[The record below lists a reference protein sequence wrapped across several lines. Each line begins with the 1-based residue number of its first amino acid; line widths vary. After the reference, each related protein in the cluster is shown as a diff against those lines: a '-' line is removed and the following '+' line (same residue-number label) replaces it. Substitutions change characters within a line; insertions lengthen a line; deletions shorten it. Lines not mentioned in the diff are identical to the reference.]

1 MKAINQTTK
10 KAVCKDVASKL
21 LSEGQVLSQKD
32 YFTVVAIGASS
43 GGLESFSKLLKNL
56 SPTTGMAFIY
66 VQHLSPDHK
75 SLLTSILAKLTKMK
89 VQEIDD
95 MEKMKPN
102 NVYIIPYN
110 KNIEVINGHIKLV
123 PRQNRQV
130 SNLSIDLLFS
140 SLAETHKE
148 NVIGIVLSGNAH
160 DGTQGLKEIKKEGGI
175 SFAQDDSA
183 KYKSMPQSAIA
194 EGVVDFILSSE
205 EIAGELNWIS
215 KHPLLN
221 QNALKK
227 STEDAIENNNPD
239 FQLILELLQKK
250 NADFMYYKKNTIK
263 RLILIRMLIH
273 HIKTLEDYVTLL
285 QKKNNE
291 LDLLYQDLL
300 INVTEFFRDPEVFS
314 ELKKSIFPQLLKSK
328 LPGETLRIWV
338 AGCASGQEVY
348 SIAIT
353 ILEVQ
358 QDNDMDVPFQIF
370 ASDLSSKVIARA
382 RIGEYSNQQLKNV
395 SDRQVKQFFIK
406 SKDEYRISKRVR
418 DTCVF
423 AKHDVLLDPPF
434 SRVDFISCRNLLTY
448 LNVPAQKKII
458 GTFHYALN
466 VSGILLLGK
475 SENLGAP
482 DELFSQVNMKYKI
495 FLRKQNSGAYKIP
508 DVSAGAVYSHP
519 AEKNA
524 PPGSF
529 LKPATANIIL
539 AHELDATLLAHHMP
553 ASVVINHKL
562 EILQFR
568 GSTEK
573 YLSHTSGKASFNIV
587 KMAKPEIS
595 FELQRAIHQTIKT
608 KQPVRKMGIRMK
620 SGKNETSQEIV
631 NLDVSPMKIKGE
643 DGLLVVVFSGQH
655 IDLVQRLSKGKKS
668 AAAKDQRIKNLEEEL
683 AYTRSNISSIAQD
696 QEVNE
701 ELQAANE
708 EIVSRNEELLSLNEE
723 LEISKEEIEST
734 NEKLNRSNYELLIRN
749 QEVEQLSAYY
759 EIILSTIQEPMLILD
774 KDMCIKT
781 ANKAFYETFQVT
793 EEECT
798 GFSLFK
804 LGNNQWENRRLRKLL
819 GDRITKDV
827 LFHNFE
833 IKHTFPVIGPK
844 IMLLNAHQIEKQN
857 PKEKLIVLTILDIT
871 EVRRLSTALQ
881 VKETKDLL
889 KAKEEAEF
897 RTKVAQDLL
906 TSKQQFL
913 SYMSHEIRTP
923 MNSIIGF
930 TNVILKTKL
939 TKTQKE
945 YISAIKTSGD
955 TLVVLVND
963 ILDLAKV
970 NSGKMTFACSPF
982 RLPDSIV
989 SITHLFEPKV
999 KEKKLVFEK
1008 VCDKNIPE
1016 ILLGD
1021 SVRLGQILLNLISNA
1036 IKFTDKGKIKLSV
1049 HLLKETTKSV
1059 SIEFKL
1065 KDSGIGIPKDRLEH
1079 IFSDFGQASPDI
1091 SSNYGGT
1098 GLGLAIVKQLIKLQG
1113 GVITVHS
1120 VVGQGSVFSFILD
1133 FKKASIKDRQIA
1145 ESKKQI
1151 RKEELDAPL
1160 LKDIKILIAEDFTLN
1175 QLLMKI
1181 VIEGFGFD
1189 CDIAENGKIAI
1200 EKLQQKQYDIVLMDL
1215 QMPVMN
1221 GYETT
1226 DYIRNTIH
1234 SDIPIIALTADVTT
1248 IDANKCRDLGM
1259 DDYTSKPIDEKL
1271 LYDKIVK
1278 QLHK

>member
-1 MKAINQTTK
+1 M
-10 KAVCKDVASKL
+10 
-21 LSEGQVLSQKD
+21 
-32 YFTVVAIGASS
+32 
-43 GGLESFSKLLKNL
+43 
-56 SPTTGMAFIY
+56 
-66 VQHLSPDHK
+66 
-75 SLLTSILAKLTKMK
+75 
-89 VQEIDD
+89 
-95 MEKMKPN
+95 
-102 NVYIIPYN
+102 N
-110 KNIEVINGHIKLV
+110 K
-123 PRQNRQV
+123 
-130 SNLSIDLLFS
+130 
-140 SLAETHKE
+140 
-148 NVIGIVLSGNAH
+148 
-160 DGTQGLKEIKKEGGI
+160 
-175 SFAQDDSA
+175 
-183 KYKSMPQSAIA
+183 
-194 EGVVDFILSSE
+194 
-205 EIAGELNWIS
+205 
-215 KHPLLN
+215 
-221 QNALKK
+221 
-227 STEDAIENNNPD
+227 
-239 FQLILELLQKK
+239 
-250 NADFMYYKKNTIK
+250 
-263 RLILIRMLIH
+263 
-273 HIKTLEDYVTLL
+273 
-285 QKKNNE
+285 
-291 LDLLYQDLL
+291 
-300 INVTEFFRDPEVFS
+300 
-314 ELKKSIFPQLLKSK
+314 
-328 LPGETLRIWV
+328 
-338 AGCASGQEVY
+338 
-348 SIAIT
+348 
-353 ILEVQ
+353 
-358 QDNDMDVPFQIF
+358 
-370 ASDLSSKVIARA
+370 
-382 RIGEYSNQQLKNV
+382 
-395 SDRQVKQFFIK
+395 
-406 SKDEYRISKRVR
+406 
-418 DTCVF
+418 
-423 AKHDVLLDPPF
+423 
-434 SRVDFISCRNLLTY
+434 
-448 LNVPAQKKII
+448 
-458 GTFHYALN
+458 
-466 VSGILLLGK
+466 
-475 SENLGAP
+475 
-482 DELFSQVNMKYKI
+482 KYKI
-495 FLRKQNSGAYKIP
+495 FLRKQNSGAYEIP
-508 DVSAGAVYSHP
+508 EVSARAVYNHP
-519 AEKNA
+519 AKKNV

-529 LKPATANIIL
+529 LKPTPTTNSIL
-539 AHELDATLLAHHMP
+539 AHELDANLLANHMP
-553 ASVVINHKL
+553 ASVVINHRL

-568 GSTEK
+568 GPTEK

-587 KMAKPEIS
+587 KMAKPEVS
-595 FELQRAIHQTIKT
+595 FELQRAIHQAIKT
-608 KQPVRKMGIRMK
+608 KQPVRKMGIKMN
-620 SGKNETSQEIV
+620 SGKNETWREIV

-643 DGLLVVVFSGQH
+643 DGLLVVVFSGQN
-655 IDLVQRLSKGKKS
+655 INLVPRLSKGKKS
-668 AAAKDQRIKNLEEEL
+668 SAAKDQRIKNLEEEL
-683 AYTRSNISSIAQD
+683 VYTRFNISSIAQD

-701 ELQAANE
+701 ELQSAYE
-708 EIVSRNEELLSLNEE
+708 EIVSSNEELQSLNEE

-734 NEKLNRSNYELLIRN
+734 NEKLNRSNSELLIRN
-749 QEVEQLSAYY
+749 QEVEHLSAYY

-781 ANKAFYETFQVT
+781 ANKAFYETFRLT
-793 EEECT
+793 EEECI
-798 GFSLFK
+798 GFSLYK

-819 GDRITKDV
+819 GDRVTKDV

-844 IMLLNAHQIEKQN
+844 IMLLNAHQIVKQN

-939 TKTQKE
+939 TKAQKE

-982 RLPDSIV
+982 SLPDTIV
-989 SITHLFEPKV
+989 SITHLFEPKI

-1059 SIEFKL
+1059 SVEFKL
-1065 KDSGIGIPKDRLEH
+1065 KDSGIGIPKDRLEQ
-1079 IFSDFGQASPDI
+1079 IFSDFEQASPDI

-1120 VVGQGSVFSFILD
+1120 VVEQGSVFSFTLD
-1133 FKKASIKDRQIA
+1133 FKKASIKDRQSA
-1145 ESKKQI
+1145 QSKKQI
-1151 RKEELDAPL
+1151 REEELDAQL

-1189 CDIAENGKIAI
+1189 CDVAENGKIAI